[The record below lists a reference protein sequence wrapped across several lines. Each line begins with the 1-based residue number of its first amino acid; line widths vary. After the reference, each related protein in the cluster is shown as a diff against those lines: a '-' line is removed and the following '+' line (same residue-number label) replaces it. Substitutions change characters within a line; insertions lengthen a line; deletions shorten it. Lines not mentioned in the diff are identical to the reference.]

1 MTIAKLFLL
10 AKGLL
15 ARFEPPK
22 RGDAAMVVFFCD
34 QQDYINALFGMV
46 TQCLG

>member
-15 ARFEPPK
+15 AR
-22 RGDAAMVVFFCD
+22 A
-34 QQDYINALFGMV
+34 
-46 TQCLG
+46 